1 MAGKIKTV
9 LFDMDNV
16 LCAYDRNVRAAHLAK
31 LAGSTAELV
40 FDAIWASGFEALGD
54 RGALDRSAYLRGFG
68 ERIGYPLSLDEWLA
82 ARRLAMTPNP
92 AMLALVGDLSRSVG
106 VAVLTNNIDLVAD
119 HIDRLFPELQ
129 PLFGARIFASA
140 RFKAA
145 KPDPACFRRCLA
157 ELQAAPHEV
166 LFVDD
171 LQENVDGARE
181 AGLSAHRY
189 MMVETFRQALSDH
202 GLGE

>member
-1 MAGKIKTV
+1 MAARIKTV

-16 LCAYDRNVRAAHLAK
+16 LCAYDRSVRVAHLAK

-54 RGALDRSAYLRGFG
+54 RGALDGPAYLRGFG
-68 ERIGYPLSLDEWLA
+68 ERIGYPLPLDEWLA

-157 ELQAAPHEV
+157 ELQAAPDEV

-189 MMVETFRQALSDH
+189 TTMEAFRRALSEH
-202 GLGE
+202 SLGG